1 MSNGFD
7 YAPQA
12 SPVIIHLF
20 RGVLYRDQNE
30 TLWQNLISF
39 QPMIRDYVRVIG
51 LEVVI
56 DEVEGFAFLRQR
68 MEEAQD
74 EDEQMPRLIPRR
86 QLGYPVSLLCVLLRK
101 RLVEQ
106 DASGGETRIVLSRA
120 KIVDMM
126 RVYLP
131 ESGNEARAVEQINR
145 HINKLVDYGFL
156 RKLKGEQ
163 DQYEVRRILKA
174 LVNAEWLADLDAK
187 LEEYR
192 AYGETNS

>member
-7 YAPQA
+7 YTPQA

-20 RGVLYRDQNE
+20 KGVLYRDQNE

-39 QPMIRDYVRVIG
+39 QSMVRDYIKVIG

-68 MEEAQD
+68 VEEAQD
-74 EDEQMPRLIPRR
+74 ADEPMPRLIPRR
-86 QLGYPVSLLCVLLRK
+86 QLGYPVSLLCVLLRQ

-106 DASGGETRIVLSRA
+106 DASGGETRVVLSRA

-131 ESGNEARAVEQINR
+131 ESGNEAKTVEKINR
-145 HINKLVDYGFL
+145 HLNKLVDYGFL
-156 RKLKGEQ
+156 RKLKGEA

>member
-7 YAPQA
+7 YTPQA
-12 SPVIIHLF
+12 SAVIIHLF
-20 RGVLYRDQNE
+20 KGILYRDQNE
-30 TLWQNLISF
+30 TLWQSLISF
-39 QPMIRDYVRVIG
+39 QSTVRDYVRVIG

-68 MEEAQD
+68 VEEVQD
-74 EDEQMPRLIPRR
+74 EDDQMPRLIPRR
-86 QLGYPVSLLCVLLRK
+86 QLGYPLSLLCVLLRK

-106 DASGGETRIVLSRA
+106 DASGGETRVVLSRA

-131 ESGNEARAVEQINR
+131 DSGNEARTVEQIHR
-145 HINKLVDYGFL
+145 HLNKLVDYGFL
-156 RKLKGEQ
+156 RKLKGEE

-192 AYGETNS
+192 AYGESNS